1 MEEKNKDIEP
11 FTFKIDM
18 DRGAM
23 TDPDNHITRRLSSMR
38 NQYRD
43 SEAYEKMLQGK
54 DILLYEVYEKL
65 VPEISGEL
73 IQGLSIV
80 HPGKVGN
87 EYFMTKGHFHSILKT
102 AEIYF
107 CIKGH
112 GYMMM
117 ETQEGK
123 WAARELTPNT
133 VLYVPG
139 GWAHRS
145 INVGDS
151 DLITWFI
158 YPADAGHDYSA
169 IKEKGFRKLMVENNG
184 KLEIIDNP
192 RRR

>member
-1 MEEKNKDIEP
+1 MEEKNNNIKP

-18 DRGAM
+18 DEGTM
-23 TDPDNHITRRLSSMR
+23 TNLDNHVTRRLSSMKD
-38 NQYRD
+38 QYND
-43 SEAYEKMLQGK
+43 TKTYEKMLQEK

-65 VPEISGEL
+65 VPETSGEL

-80 HPGKVGN
+80 HAGKVGN

-107 CIKGH
+107 CIKGQ

-117 ETQEGK
+117 ETKEGK
-123 WAARELTPNT
+123 WDAKGLNPNT

-145 INVGDS
+145 INTGCRNLV
-151 DLITWFI
+151 TWFI
-158 YPADAGHDYSA
+158 YPADAGHDYA
-169 IKEKGFRKLMVENNG
+169 TIKEEGFRKLVVEKNG
-184 KLEIIDNP
+184 KPEIIDNP
-192 RRR
+192 RWR